1 METDHHALGAQPA
14 MKTAGSVG
22 PIPADLLGA
31 AQRPARAAV
40 FESAQAAAFHLRDFT
55 SQDIA
60 PFSAI
65 LTAIWPDEPNTV
77 EQMEHW
83 ERTYPADNPRFRR
96 VAALDDGQMVG
107 FGECQ
112 RPYWSSLQDT
122 YEVFVAVDPAWQRRG
137 IGQTLLATV
146 APFAQEEGITKL
158 RTSCKEDSAGTVRF
172 LEQAGFQQIGIRF
185 ESALD
190 LPTFDETPF
199 LPAQQ
204 RAEAAGYEVITLAQA
219 RVEDP
224 DADQRLY
231 EVFAA
236 TVVDVPFPGGD
247 RAKPNYDNFR
257 ANTLD
262 APNTNPNAIFIA
274 RQAGRTVGMT
284 SLELLPNAIGIT
296 GMTGVLAEH
305 RGRGVAMALKLASF
319 RYLRVHGYSEA
330 RAHNDTANPP
340 ILALNQKLGYRRLPG
355 WLAWEKAL

>member
-1 METDHHALGAQPA
+1 ME
-14 MKTAGSVG
+14 SV
-22 PIPADLLGA
+22 
-31 AQRPARAAV
+31 RTV
-40 FESAQAAAFHLRDFT
+40 TNCSLRDFT
-55 SQDIA
+55 GQDIP

-83 ERTYPADNPRFRR
+83 ERTYPTDNPRFRR
-96 VAALDDGQMVG
+96 VAVADDGQMVG
-107 FGECQ
+107 YGECQ

-137 IGQTLLATV
+137 IGQVLLAAVT
-146 APFAQEEGITKL
+146 PFAQEQGIAKL

-172 LEQAGFQQIGIRF
+172 LEQAGFRQIGIRF

-190 LPTFDETPF
+190 MGTFDETTF
-199 LPAQQ
+199 LPTQR

-219 RVEDP
+219 RAEDP
-224 DADQRLY
+224 DADRRLFD
-231 EVFAA
+231 VFAA

-247 RAKPNYDNFR
+247 RANPDYDNFR

-262 APNTNPNAIFIA
+262 APNTNPEAIFIA
-274 RQAGRTVGMT
+274 RLVGDMVGMT
-284 SLELLPNAIGIT
+284 SLELLTNGVGIT
-296 GMTGVLAEH
+296 GMTGVLREH

-319 RYLRVHGYSEA
+319 RYLRANGFHEA

-355 WLAWEKAL
+355 WLAWERTLSTASDDRRLP

>member
-1 METDHHALGAQPA
+1 
-14 MKTAGSVG
+14 MKTMRTVTGS
-22 PIPADLLGA
+22 
-31 AQRPARAAV
+31 
-40 FESAQAAAFHLRDFT
+40 HLRDFT
-55 SQDIA
+55 SQDIP

-83 ERTYPADNPRFRR
+83 ERTYPADNQRFRR
-96 VAALDDGQMVG
+96 VAVADDGQMVG
-107 FGECQ
+107 YGECQ

-137 IGQTLLATV
+137 IGQMLFAAV
-146 APFAQEEGITKL
+146 APFAGQHGMAKL

-172 LEQAGFQQIGIRF
+172 LDKAGFRQIGIRF

-190 LPTFDETPF
+190 MRTFDETPF
-199 LPAQQ
+199 LSSQRRAQ
-204 RAEAAGYEVITLAQA
+204 AAGYQVITLAQA
-219 RVEDP
+219 RAEDP
-224 DADQRLY
+224 EADRRLFD
-231 EVFAA
+231 VFAA

-247 RAKPNYDNFR
+247 RANPTYENFR

-262 APNTNPNAIFIA
+262 APNTNPDAIFIA
-274 RQAGRTVGMT
+274 RQAGRMVGMT
-284 SLELLPNAIGIT
+284 SLELLSNGVGIT
-296 GMTGVLAEH
+296 GMTGVLAGH

-319 RYLRVHGYSEA
+319 RYLRANGYHEA

-340 ILALNQKLGYRRLPG
+340 ILALNEKLGYRRLPG